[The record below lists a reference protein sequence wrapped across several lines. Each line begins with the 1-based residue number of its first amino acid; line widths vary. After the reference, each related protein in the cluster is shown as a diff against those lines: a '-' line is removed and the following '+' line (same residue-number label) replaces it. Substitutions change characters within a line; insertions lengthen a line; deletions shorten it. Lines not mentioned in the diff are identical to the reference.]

1 MPQPSRQPAPGG
13 VPAWLPWAAA
23 PIFFLLP
30 LGGCGLALSTRP
42 AVVAATPAAGGTA
55 DEPPLVPVVP
65 VATVATVATVVT
77 TARR

>member
-1 MPQPSRQPAPGG
+1 MPQPSRQPVPGG

-23 PIFFLLP
+23 PVFFLLP

-55 DEPPLVPVVP
+55 VEPPLVP
-65 VATVATVATVVT
+65 VATVATVVT

>member
-55 DEPPLVPVVP
+55 DEPPLVPV
-65 VATVATVATVVT
+65 ATVATVVT